1 VSDTQLI
8 VVASTGY
15 SPSKYRL
22 YSLGMT
28 GNALHVQW
36 QGDGVGI
43 YSKTCPLYD
52 GKYLA
57 VGSYGSVL
65 HVYCDYTV
73 MVENGRLVEHR
84 HEDSR
89 EAVQE
94 AKLIQYSMCGYR

>member
-1 VSDTQLI
+1 MFDDLYKYVWGLVAVSDTQLI

-36 QGDGVGI
+36 QGDGIG
-43 YSKTCPLYD
+43 YFSRTSPLYD

-57 VGSYGSVL
+57 VGSTLSVL
-65 HVYCDYTV
+65 HVHNDYTV
-73 MVENGRLVEHR
+73 MVGHGRLVEHR
-84 HEDSR
+84 HEDS
-89 EAVQE
+89 
-94 AKLIQYSMCGYR
+94 